1 MITVVNGYQIAPDCR
16 SARKDDK
23 VVHFTHNE
31 ATALS
36 LMLSCNQSDSELDY
50 VPKAEI
56 ESKVWESSQVSSN
69 SVRKLMS
76 DIRAKLDGSRD
87 VKIIQN
93 IHNKGYKL
101 IYEQRESASKSSLD
115 VLASKFTKQ
124 GRLML
129 ISAVL
134 FYLLVV
140 ALLALA
146 FTSLTSKGGGSQS
159 DILYEKVFET
169 DSEIYNI
176 DTFQGDMYVTLS
188 YSDPETGTN
197 STIVRINGHFVD
209 VMKQSDKP
217 LYYKSLKV
225 SPNGT
230 VAWMMGYRDEC
241 VINIGELDFKTIHAQ
256 IPCIKENH
264 YSDLF
269 WEDDRFL
276 YLTIKSDKDLSSK
289 PMLYDTRS
297 GQLVHLDNYGF
308 DYSSANGYGSYTVR
322 EFDGAL
328 YTLNIDKN
336 DLATLNV
343 NTKQGSKVLFEFKHI
358 PRSFEIFES
367 TILFAN
373 EKNQFV
379 KAKIPSDPLSDEWD
393 FQEASPQQ
401 LLNIHTP
408 TYYDGYIAFV
418 SGQGGNRVV
427 VSSHTN
433 KRFESDLEV
442 LDFYQNGEEIAILG
456 TTANGYKVQLFNGGK
471 LVYQSYH
478 KSDYVIRHVA
488 SLNGNIYVGGNDG
501 TFMVLKE
508 GLVRIS
514 DAKPQGIA
522 SGDDCLYVAT
532 SKGVLELLDNELQ
545 MLNSQGG
552 RVFSFNEQCVYEDK
566 VSYDLVVGESVM
578 GNTEGEEFV
587 FFHKGQLA
595 YRKPKDGGGHLIVS
609 FENDEVIDSFEGTIA
624 QLRYQS
630 LVDEVLYLTR
640 SKTFN
645 LINRIRVEELH

>member
-1 MITVVNGYQIAPDCR
+1 MITVVNGYQISQDCR
-16 SARKDDK
+16 SAKKDEK

-36 LMLSCNQSDSELDY
+36 LMLACGQSDSDLDY

-101 IYEQRESASKSSLD
+101 IYEQKESATKSNLNI
-115 VLASKFTKQ
+115 LALKFTKQ
-124 GRLML
+124 GK
-129 ISAVL
+129 
-134 FYLLVV
+134 LLVIVFGLFLLLFV
-140 ALLALA
+140 ALAALALSNA
-146 FTSLTSKGGGSQS
+146 LSANKRNGG

-169 DSEIYNI
+169 DSDIYNI
-176 DTFQGDMYVTLS
+176 DTYKEDMYVTLS
-188 YSDPETGTN
+188 YNDPETGTD
-197 STIVRINGHFVD
+197 STIVRINGHVVD

-225 SPNGT
+225 SPSGT
-230 VAWMMGYRDEC
+230 VAWMIGYRDEC
-241 VINIGELDFKTIHAQ
+241 VINVGELDFETIHAQ
-256 IPCIKENH
+256 IPCIKENQ

-276 YLTIKSDKDLSSK
+276 YLTIKSDKELSSK
-289 PMLYDTRS
+289 PMLYDTRTR
-297 GQLVHLDNYGF
+297 QLVHLDEYGF
-308 DYSSANGYGSYTVR
+308 DYTSANGFGSYTIR
-322 EFDGAL
+322 EFDGDL

-367 TILFAN
+367 SILFAN

-379 KAKIPSDPLSDEWD
+379 RAKIPSDPLSDNWE
-393 FQEASPQQ
+393 FEEVTHQQ

-427 VSSHTN
+427 VSSHSN
-433 KRFESDLEV
+433 ARFESDLEV
-442 LDFYQNGEEIAILG
+442 LAFYKNGDEIAILG
-456 TTANGYKVQLFNGGK
+456 TTVNGYKVQLFNGGK

-478 KSDYVIRHVA
+478 KSDYVIRHIA

-501 TFMVLKE
+501 TFKVLKE

-514 DAKPQGIA
+514 NAKPQGMV

-532 SKGVLELLDNELQ
+532 SKGVLELHSDELKL
-545 MLNSQGG
+545 LNSQGG
-552 RVFSFNEQCVYEDK
+552 RVFSFNNQCVYENK
-566 VSYDLVVGESVM
+566 VSYDLIAGESVI
-578 GNTEGEEFV
+578 GNTQAEEFV

-609 FENDEVIDSFEGTIA
+609 YKTNEVIDSFEGSIA
-624 QLRYQS
+624 QSRYQS
-630 LVDEVLYLTR
+630 LSNEVLYLTR

-645 LINRIRVEELH
+645 LINRIKAKELD